1 MGTKSCNVLGNM
13 CVLTLQ
19 IVTYLLLHFLGFI
32 FSATNKLW
40 KGKNKRTI
48 GDIWTADNMQLLLDY
63 PGERICSCSSM
74 FSRVLWLSVAKRF
87 IKQAKGH
94 SFKTWE
100 GLSVPSPQ
108 QLLAGCQHLA
118 VLCDTSHMYL
128 YTFTST
134 FCVITPSN
142 NSPGYAEGFLT
153 QCAYYCVK

>member
-74 FSRVLWLSVAKRF
+74 FSLPCAVIERCQKIYKASERSQLQNLRRPQCTLPSAATGRMSAFSSAVRHLPHVLIYIHEYFLCNN
-87 IKQAKGH
+87 
-94 SFKTWE
+94 
-100 GLSVPSPQ
+100 PQ
-108 QLLAGCQHLA
+108 QQQPRLCWRFSYSVCILLC
-118 VLCDTSHMYL
+118 
-128 YTFTST
+128 
-134 FCVITPSN
+134 
-142 NSPGYAEGFLT
+142 
-153 QCAYYCVK
+153 